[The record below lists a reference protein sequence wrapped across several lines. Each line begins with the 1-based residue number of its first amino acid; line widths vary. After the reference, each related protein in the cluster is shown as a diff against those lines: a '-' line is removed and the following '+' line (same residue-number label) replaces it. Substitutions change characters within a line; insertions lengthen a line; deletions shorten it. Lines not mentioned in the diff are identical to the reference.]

1 LSVFNGENA
10 SLRERNY
17 QLEKRLK
24 EAEVALEKMDFLVRA
39 GAPVFDCEVA
49 AVPWPLPAKRKRA
62 GVRTLV
68 FQDSYLGEAPAD
80 GGSARRS
87 TARSRHRR
95 MTSANGSDHDLR
107 ASGQAAKAKCSAAS
121 SSASLP
127 EESSNHTRKRSRLGP
142 ARPGGAQLDD
152 DCGVDNDSYSIAAG
166 SRNHTG
172 GGGGGGEFA
181 RGKAAATTTYREGD
195 RVRARCMN
203 GTRW

>member
-1 LSVFNGENA
+1 MSVFNGENA

-68 FQDSYLGEAPAD
+68 FHDSYLGEAPAD
-80 GGSARRS
+80 GGSARS
-87 TARSRHRR
+87 SSARSRNRR
-95 MTSANGSDHDLR
+95 MTFTNGSD
-107 ASGQAAKAKCSAAS
+107 S
-121 SSASLP
+121 SLP
-127 EESSNHTRKRSRLGP
+127 EESSSHTRQRSRLGS
-142 ARPGGAQLDD
+142 AGPGGAQLDD
-152 DCGVDNDSYSIAAG
+152 DGGVDNDSYSIADG